1 MYWGYNLLQN
11 HLLESI
17 LRSRNRNET
26 TCKTMLGH
34 ICYNYTYSDLR
45 HTNTSNTND
54 ISKVQMREKNKLKNL
69 HEIQLIELA
78 AKLLPKK
85 NY

>member
-1 MYWGYNLLQN
+1 
-11 HLLESI
+11 
-17 LRSRNRNET
+17 
-26 TCKTMLGH
+26 MLGH